1 MLKSLHSRHSQI
13 FLELLR
19 NRREGLRLRQLDLAQ
34 RLGRSQATVSKVE
47 SGVHRLDIIE
57 LRAWL
62 GALDVDFVAFV
73 GELDERLQ
81 THPVPDACFRA
92 ALYGDLPRRS
102 TDRRRRTR

>member
-19 NRREGLRLRQLDLAQ
+19 TRREALRLRQLDLAQ

-81 THPVPDACFRA
+81 THQVPDARFR
-92 ALYGDLPRRS
+92 ALYGDRLVRS